1 MGRIAVFR
9 GLIFDEQGEPVTVA
23 RVGDEA
29 YYVVNDEGFLRHIPA
44 EEVDRRVL
52 EHLRE
57 PLFSQREAVVEGLLQ
72 MMGKDDLFTK
82 AMVEVSLDKVD
93 ENIEQ
98 LLRVGIPAENLA
110 MLGMMGFRVVID
122 LHGEIVE
129 ISMPAAP
136 AEE

>member
-1 MGRIAVFR
+1 MGRIAVFE
-9 GLIFDEQGEPVTVA
+9 GLIFDEQGEPVSVA
-23 RVGDEA
+23 HVGREA

-52 EHLRE
+52 EQLRE
-57 PLFSQREAVVEGLLQ
+57 PLFTQREAVVEGLLQ

-82 AMVEVSLDKVD
+82 AMIEVSLDKVD

-98 LLRVGIPAENLA
+98 LLRVGIPAENLT
-110 MLGMMGFRVVID
+110 MLGMMGFRIVID

-129 ISMPAAP
+129 IAMPATP
-136 AEE
+136 IEE